1 MRESTST
8 RAPLRLFVATVVPLF
23 VAGCGAGAP
32 ATEDAGAGG
41 EERTVDAREAFFDNV
56 AALCG
61 QSFEGSTT
69 FTTNEQD
76 PMATAR
82 LVMVVESCS
91 DTEIRIPFHVGEDRS
106 RTWILTR
113 GEDGLLF
120 KHDHRLEDGT
130 PDEITNYGGWA
141 TSDGTANRQSFP
153 ADPFTSEL
161 IPEASTNVWTL
172 ELDRA
177 GNRFV
182 YDLQR
187 HGQPRFQATFTLAP
201 IPTTP

>member
-1 MRESTST
+1 MRDSTGRRT
-8 RAPLRLFVATVVPLF
+8 PLRQFVAGAVALTI
-23 VAGCGAGAP
+23 AGCGAGAP
-32 ATEDAGAGG
+32 AGEDAAGG
-41 EERTVDAREAFFDNV
+41 EAPAVDARDAFFENV

-61 QSFEGSTT
+61 QSFEGATT

-82 LVMVVESCS
+82 LVMTVESCT
-91 DTEIRIPFHVGEDRS
+91 DTEIRIPFRVGEDRS

-113 GEDGLLF
+113 SADGLLL
-120 KHDHRLEDGT
+120 KHDHRHEDGT
-130 PDEITNYGGWA
+130 PDEITDYGGWA
-141 TSDGTANRQSFP
+141 TPDGTPYRQSFP

-177 GNRFV
+177 GNRFI
-182 YDLQR
+182 YDLRR
-187 HGQPRFQATFTLAP
+187 HGQPRFQATFTHSPVSGAP
-201 IPTTP
+201 